1 MANENG
7 KKLDVNQ
14 HCFTFLM
21 LDRYP
26 AVLAR
31 AKKQKV
37 KTGNINN
44 IKQPQY
50 KYKSIIQINSYNSV

>member
-1 MANENG
+1 M
-7 KKLDVNQ
+7 

-31 AKKQKV
+31 SQKQKV
-37 KTGNINN
+37 KTGNIKNM
-44 IKQPQY
+44 K
-50 KYKSIIQINSYNSV
+50 

>member
-1 MANENG
+1 ME
-7 KKLDVNQ
+7 KLDANQ

-37 KTGNINN
+37 KTGNDKN
-44 IKQPQY
+44 IKQQ
-50 KYKSIIQINSYNSV
+50 Q